1 MSIQSITKCN
11 DRIATELGR
20 TPHGDPVFMWKW
32 SDDLYHMMPTGDYDY
47 EAQPGSA
54 IVLPRAI
61 LERRLAAPHLRR
73 QWVLCR
79 WLAPEMPR
87 EEWEQSFG
95 TRYAWPRHGTWAPT
109 NIALPENTQPG
120 DLVRGES
127 FSDRLIGIMR
137 EQLAK
142 TLKQLHDEAAE
153 ACAAK
158 ERAADS
164 AINDMVDDAMPTVGR
179 FVPPA
184 PSLAVTL

>member
-1 MSIQSITKCN
+1 
-11 DRIATELGR
+11 
-20 TPHGDPVFMWKW
+20 MWKW

-47 EAQPGSA
+47 ESQPDSA

-61 LERRLAAPHLRR
+61 LVRRLAAPHLRR
-73 QWVLCR
+73 QWVLCK

-87 EEWEQSFG
+87 SEWEQAFG

-109 NIALPENTQPG
+109 NIALPEGLTPS

-127 FSDRLIGIMR
+127 FSDRLVGILK

-142 TLKQLHDEAAE
+142 TIKQLSDEAAE
-153 ACAAK
+153 ACAVK
-158 ERAADS
+158 ERAAEI
-164 AINDMVDDAMPTVGR
+164 AISDMVDNALPTVGR

-184 PSLAVTL
+184 SQPSSVVTL

>member
-1 MSIQSITKCN
+1 M
-11 DRIATELGR
+11 ATELGR

-79 WLAPEMPR
+79 WLAPELDR
-87 EEWEQSFG
+87 AEWEQSFG
-95 TRYAWPRHGTWAPT
+95 TRYAWPRHGTWVPT
-109 NIALPENTQPG
+109 NIALPEGTQPG

-158 ERAADS
+158 ERAAD
-164 AINDMVDDAMPTVGR
+164 AVIHDMVDDAMPTVGR

-184 PSLAVTL
+184 PSPAVTL